1 MPGRPPEAM
10 IQRRLVALALI
21 FLVGV
26 AACVP
31 AHAEEDTR
39 AIRGGKH
46 LSRFVDQALIV
57 RCDRGG
63 QKDQTG
69 QRRNGSKS
77 WSAATQDSLAPCSS
91 RRSDSLPVRSVD
103 TLPGHWGALHLTI

>member
-1 MPGRPPEAM
+1 M

-46 LSRFVDQALIV
+46 LSRFVEQALIV
-57 RCDRGG
+57 RCDRGSK
-63 QKDQTG
+63 KDQTG
-69 QRRNGSKS
+69 QRRSGSKV
-77 WSAATQDSLAPCSS
+77 WSGRSIDSLAPNTVQIHA
-91 RRSDSLPVRSVD
+91 LQVRSVHS
-103 TLPGHWGALHLTI
+103 LPCHWGALHLTI

>member
-1 MPGRPPEAM
+1 MAGRPPDAM
-10 IQRRLVALALI
+10 IQRRLVALAVI

-26 AACVP
+26 AGCVP
-31 AHAEEDTR
+31 AHAQEDTR
-39 AIRGGKH
+39 AIRRGKH

-57 RCDRGG
+57 RCDRG
-63 QKDQTG
+63 QKYQTG

-77 WSAATQDSLAPCSS
+77 WSARTQDSLSLVPVVI
-91 RRSDSLPVRSVD
+91 RILPVRPVD

>member
-1 MPGRPPEAM
+1 M

-46 LSRFVDQALIV
+46 LSRFVEQALIV

-63 QKDQTG
+63 QRIGQASGAAVPRPGLREPRTG
-69 QRRNGSKS
+69 
-77 WSAATQDSLAPCSS
+77 W
-91 RRSDSLPVRSVD
+91 
-103 TLPGHWGALHLTI
+103 ALIES

>member
-63 QKDQTG
+63 
-69 QRRNGSKS
+69 RRIRLASGAAATKS
-77 WSAATQDSLAPCSS
+77 WSARAQDSL
-91 RRSDSLPVRSVD
+91 
-103 TLPGHWGALHLTI
+103 GA